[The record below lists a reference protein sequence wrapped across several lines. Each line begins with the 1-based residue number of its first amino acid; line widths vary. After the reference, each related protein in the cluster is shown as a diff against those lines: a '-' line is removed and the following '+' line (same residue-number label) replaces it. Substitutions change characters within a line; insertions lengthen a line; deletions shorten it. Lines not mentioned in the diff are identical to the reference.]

1 MVTLD
6 IDLVADVAGSTA
18 KAVAQSSGLGTL
30 RLTVSSSSKFATSRL
45 DSEGSSVAKGGG
57 TAADGERAAA

>member
-18 KAVAQSSGLGTL
+18 KAVAQSSGLGTAAHGQFKQQA
-30 RLTVSSSSKFATSRL
+30 RDVKAGQRREQRCEGWGHSSR
-45 DSEGSSVAKGGG
+45 
-57 TAADGERAAA
+57 R